1 MDIADIRVDTRI
13 SVLRPLH
20 AKVIMKSYLFFQS
33 EDGKNYCQWLERFWD
48 LERCLWKSEYEL
60 GKFAWSICSLEFVI
74 NFLKFLCYEWQSN
87 TSYLNAV

>member
-33 EDGKNYCQWLERFWD
+33 EDGENIANG
-48 LERCLWKSEYEL
+48 WKGSGILSAVSECRNMNWESL
-60 GKFAWSICSLEFVI
+60 LDPFAALSL
-74 NFLKFLCYEWQSN
+74 
-87 TSYLNAV
+87 